1 MNVMEKMAITDESTT
16 LTIEENTELS
26 DSMSIICLSADASAS
41 ERENVLSGTAKNSG
55 RYPCAWAIRLLVLCT
70 TAAKSRFDSW

>member
-1 MNVMEKMAITDESTT
+1 MNVMEKMAMTDESTT

-41 ERENVLSGTAKNSG
+41 ERENVLSGTAKNSC
-55 RYPCAWAIRLLVLCT
+55 RYPCAWAIGSSILCT